1 MIQEKEE
8 WNMSD
13 FEIENTAIVS
23 APTKWQARNEFEKL
37 FDRKVFMFDV
47 IRRNEEE
54 TLEDIP
60 GILQTFF

>member
-1 MIQEKEE
+1 
-8 WNMSD
+8 MSD